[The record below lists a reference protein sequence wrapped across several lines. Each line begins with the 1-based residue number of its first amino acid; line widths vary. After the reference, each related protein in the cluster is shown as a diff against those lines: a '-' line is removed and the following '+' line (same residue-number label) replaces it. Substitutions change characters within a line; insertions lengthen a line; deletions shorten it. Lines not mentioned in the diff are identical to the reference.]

1 MAFKLF
7 QSIISKLSSQTDR
20 TIGILD
26 YKNSILT
33 CSNSSFTFNKPFVYS
48 NITDCDILQCGGFSY
63 KQINCT
69 GYNYIFFASGADDV
83 SDSICSVASTCIE
96 SMKSLYDEKYDKSI
110 FLKNLILDN
119 ILPGDIYTKSRD
131 MNFKPDIQYAI
142 FLIRILGE
150 FDMCLVDILNKQSL
164 EDDFAIHISNNDIA
178 ILKKIEHNTS
188 NDEITK
194 LSISIKNF
202 LKSETNVASIMGIGS
217 VANNI
222 GDISRCYKE
231 AKLSIDVNSIFNP
244 DYDIVDFKKLGIG
257 RLVYQLPVALC
268 EMFLSE
274 VFRLGSIDALDDEI
288 LVTIKVFFENS
299 LNVSETSRKLF
310 VHRNTLVYRL
320 DKIHKITGLDLRE
333 FDDAI
338 VFKLALMVRRYL
350 DSR

>member
-7 QSIISKLSSQTDR
+7 QSIISKLAMQTDR

-26 YKNSILT
+26 YKNSIIA
-33 CSNSSFTFNKPFVYS
+33 CSTSSFTPSKSFVYS
-48 NITDCDILQCGGFSY
+48 DINSSNIFKCDGFSY
-63 KQINCT
+63 KKINCNSS
-69 GYNYIFFASGADDV
+69 NYIFFAIGVDDV
-83 SDSICSVASTCIE
+83 ASSICSVAATCIE
-96 SMKSLYDEKYDKSI
+96 GMKSLYDEKYDKST
-110 FLKNLILDN
+110 FLKNVILDN

-131 MNFKPDIQYAI
+131 MYFKADIKYAV
-142 FLIRILGE
+142 FLIRIFDE
-150 FDMCLVDILNKQSL
+150 FDMCIIDVLNKQCL
-164 EDDFAIHISNNDIA
+164 ENDFAIHITNNDIA
-178 ILKKIEHNTS
+178 ILKQIEPSTS
-188 NDEITK
+188 NDDITK
-194 LSISIKNF
+194 ISIFIKDF
-202 LKSETNVASIMGIGS
+202 LKSETAVSSIIGIGS
-217 VANNI
+217 VAHNI
-222 GDISRCYKE
+222 ADISKSYKE
-231 AKLSIDVNSIFNP
+231 ARLSIDVNSIFNP
-244 DYDIVDFKKLGIG
+244 DYDVVDFKKLGIG

-274 VFRLGSIDALDDEI
+274 VFKLGTIEALDGEI

-299 LNVSETSRKLF
+299 LNVSETARKLF